1 MIRLITTGVCA
12 LILAGCTAEQP
23 ADAGGTEQPADA
35 GGTEQPAGAGG
46 TEPAASSVAT
56 DTSAKFELGK
66 GI

>member
-12 LILAGCTAEQP
+12 LILAGCTA
-23 ADAGGTEQPADA
+23 EQPADA

>member
-12 LILAGCTAEQP
+12 LILAGCTAERP
-23 ADAGGTEQPADA
+23 ADAGGTKQPA
-35 GGTEQPAGAGG
+35 AGG